1 MKLSSAICKLH
12 QLDRPMKDFKK
23 FSNSKLLS
31 ADFENEE
38 QDSHTSALDKLPIF
52 ASFLTQVFLIQVLL
66 YGCIFFIILYPEK
79 DIWPL
84 VLYEM
89 HIFNVAPSA
98 VDSGSVLNILTN
110 NISGNSTACI
120 SRINL

>member
-66 YGCIFFIILYPEK
+66 YGCIFFIFCTLRK
-79 DIWPL
+79 T
-84 VLYEM
+84 
-89 HIFNVAPSA
+89 
-98 VDSGSVLNILTN
+98 SGHWSYMK
-110 NISGNSTACI
+110 CI
-120 SRINL
+120 SLMLLHQQ